1 MQKRPEF
8 KVSCMWLKWKYTV
21 TQCSIGLMFLLHAIH
36 KSFLGHNQLCTNSK
50 SASRVIQVMKSL
62 DKVYRLREFVI
73 SSQKKNWTYSLL
85 DKDMKQ
91 LQQHKKEIHQQ
102 SYQCKKIIYFSKN
115 ALFKSFLANV
125 VCYEMQV
132 KCKQMFSFLGGC
144 WGKW

>member
-91 LQQHKKEIHQQ
+91 LQQQ

-144 WGKW
+144 WVKW